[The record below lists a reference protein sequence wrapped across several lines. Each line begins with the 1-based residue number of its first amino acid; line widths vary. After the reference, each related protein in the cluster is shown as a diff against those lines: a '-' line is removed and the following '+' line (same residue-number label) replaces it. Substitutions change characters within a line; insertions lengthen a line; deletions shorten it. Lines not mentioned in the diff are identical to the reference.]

1 MKHYLI
7 TGGTGLIGAAL
18 CQKLFSE
25 NHTVTV
31 LSRQPEQ
38 VSLICGSKA
47 TGIKSLNEI
56 TSDTRIDVVINL
68 AGAPIVE
75 KHWTKAR
82 KRVIEQSRIDLTAGL
97 VDWLSARE
105 DKPDCLISG
114 SAVGWYGDGGLSVIT
129 EQSSYHDEYTY
140 QLCEAWEQQ
149 ALRAKLL
156 GMRVCIVRTG
166 LVLAAEGGFLPKML
180 LSFKMGL
187 GTQLGKGEQFMPW
200 IHVDDIVNLFAFLV
214 DKQDAEGIF
223 NGCAPT
229 PVNNKTFTKSL
240 AKQLHRPAFLTI
252 PTWFLKLLLGE
263 MSRLLLTGQQA
274 LPEKAQAL
282 GFSFA
287 YTDLNSAIADV
298 ISTNSQKK

>member
-18 CQKLFSE
+18 CRKLLSE
-25 NHTVTV
+25 SHTVTV
-31 LSRQPEQ
+31 LSRQPEN
-38 VSLICGSKA
+38 VPSICGSKA
-47 TGIKSLNEI
+47 TGVKSLDEI
-56 TSDTRIDVVINL
+56 ASDTKIDAVINL

-82 KRVIEQSRIDLTAGL
+82 KLVIEQSRIDLTAEL
-97 VDWLSARE
+97 IDWLSARE

-114 SAVGWYGDGGLSVIT
+114 SAVGWYGDGGSSVIT

-140 QLCEAWEQQ
+140 QLCEAWEQT
-149 ALRAKLL
+149 ALRAKPL

-166 LVLAAEGGFLPKML
+166 LVLAAEGGFLSKML
-180 LSFKMGL
+180 VSFKMGL
-187 GTQLGKGEQFMPW
+187 GAQLGNGEQFMPW
-200 IHVDDIVNLFAFLV
+200 IHINDIVNLFEFLV
-214 DKQDAEGIF
+214 EKQHAEGVF

-229 PVNNKTFTKSL
+229 PVNNKTFTKIL

-252 PTWFLKLLLGE
+252 PAWFLKMLLGE

-274 LPEKAQAL
+274 IPEKAQAL
-282 GFSFA
+282 GFTFQYS
-287 YTDLNSAIADV
+287 DLKSAVADV
-298 ISTNSQKK
+298 VSINRQKK